1 MDNLFLVLSLFLPR
15 LTLVIYYFFY
25 NIPPNNVPFIGDLLL
40 SVFLPRVLIVIYI
53 ADTLGTGSPWFW
65 IHIAAAIIVYVFG
78 SNKANKR
85 RKRNK

>member
-1 MDNLFLVLSLFLPR
+1 MDNLFLVLSLFLTR
-15 LTLVIYYFFY
+15 ITLLIYYFFY
-25 NIPPNNVPFIGDLLL
+25 HIPPNNVPFIGDLLL

-85 RKRNK
+85 RKRNS

>member
-15 LTLVIYYFFY
+15 ITLLIYYFFY
-25 NIPPNNVPFIGDLLL
+25 HIPPNNVPFIGDLLL

-85 RKRNK
+85 RKRNS